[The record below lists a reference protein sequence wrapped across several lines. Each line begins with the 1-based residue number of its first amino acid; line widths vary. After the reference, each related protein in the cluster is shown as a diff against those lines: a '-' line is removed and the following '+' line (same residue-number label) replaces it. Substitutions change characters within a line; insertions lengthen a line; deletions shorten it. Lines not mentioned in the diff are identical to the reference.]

1 MILIIFYNIN
11 IKYNFIF
18 LFYRPVLNIA
28 IEKGNTEIVKLL
40 LSCVQIDPNIQYILI
55 YIL

>member
-1 MILIIFYNIN
+1 MILITFYNIN
-11 IKYNFIF
+11 IKYNFPF
-18 LFYRPVLNIA
+18 LFYRPVLIIG
-28 IEKGNTEIVKLL
+28 IETGNKEIVKLL